1 MVNKGAG
8 HALAEVVS
16 RQHRVDSW
24 DLNYLTI
31 LHQDKLV
38 CAQLVRQLDTGGL
51 LHVVREF
58 QLLEP
63 LL

>member
-1 MVNKGAG
+1 MVDKGAG
-8 HALAEVVS
+8 HAPAEVVS

-24 DLNYLTI
+24 DLNCLTF
-31 LHQDKLV
+31 LNQVKLV

-51 LHVVREF
+51 LHVIREF